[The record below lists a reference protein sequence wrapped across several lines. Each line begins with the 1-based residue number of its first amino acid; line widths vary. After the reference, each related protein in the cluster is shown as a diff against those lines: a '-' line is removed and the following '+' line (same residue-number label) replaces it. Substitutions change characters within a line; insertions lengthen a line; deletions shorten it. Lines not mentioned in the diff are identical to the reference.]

1 MNDINITVETGKQIL
16 NDLANEKAVKLC
28 VPYRP
33 EHIINA
39 PKEPLHQIKIQ
50 KRENYALKDFDDSF
64 AAWMRKDYEHFC
76 DPTWGND
83 TERERISPFREILE
97 DMNTEKEIVCM
108 ICKKRRMLS
117 IGEAMKEGWEL
128 PGPGMICS
136 RCAKNTFV
144 QTLFRMP
151 NCNNGIAYSLAS
163 SGPIRFEIESGPEIA
178 KLLDGEEIAE

>member
-50 KRENYALKDFDDSF
+50 KRESYALKDFDDSF
-64 AAWMRKDYEHFC
+64 AAWMRKDCEHFC

-83 TERERISPFREILE
+83 AEIERERISPFREILQ
-97 DMNTEKEIVCM
+97 DMNTVREIVCM

-117 IGEAMKEGWEL
+117 VHEAMEEGWEL
-128 PGPGMICS
+128 PGPGMVCG
-136 RCAKNTFV
+136 RCAKNPYV
-144 QTLFRMP
+144 RM
-151 NCNNGIAYSLAS
+151 
-163 SGPIRFEIESGPEIA
+163 
-178 KLLDGEEIAE
+178 LLLMK